1 MRLGHRIIGIGATL
15 VLVMMVGSA
24 CLLQPTPTPIPQADN
39 LVWVEWENRTEETY
53 HLTITHGAGQVAWAA
68 EVEPCIAHGAGME
81 VDGPFSIGV
90 APWDRDMADSGR
102 HVADRSDWEAAG
114 DEFLLVI
121 IEEDALMLGTT
132 AEQRTREPACR

>member
-1 MRLGHRIIGIGATL
+1 MRVGHRIVATCAAL
-15 VLVMMVGSA
+15 VLFMTVGSA
-24 CLLQPTPTPIPQADN
+24 CLLADATPSPHADK

-81 VDGPFSIGV
+81 VDGPFDIGV
-90 APWDRDMADSGR
+90 APWDRELADPGR
-102 HVADRSDWEAAG
+102 HVADSSDWEAAG

-121 IEEDALMLGTT
+121 IEEDGLALGTT
-132 AEQRTREPACR
+132 AEQRTREPACG